1 MEEKRMKYEAEQRK
15 EECDFQL
22 RMTSMLFGTQNIR
35 ITQEQ
40 YGQYH
45 SFSSFSNSYEDM

>member
-1 MEEKRMKYEAEQRK
+1 MKYEAKQRK
-15 EECDFQL
+15 EEHDSQL
-22 RMTSMLFGTQNIR
+22 RMTSMLFSTQNTH

-40 YGQYH
+40 YSWYH